1 MGAAARRRYLDGLRQ
16 EDMAHGV
23 MAVYN
28 EVARPGGQPQN
39 H

>member
-23 MAVYN
+23 MTVYG
-28 EVARPGGQPQN
+28 EVVSAA
-39 H
+39 